1 LAARVTVTVETPVT
15 APPRWRHRVWIV
27 AKLIVFV
34 VLGLLVVQVAVSHR
48 DELTGAGSYLSDIKP
63 AWVVV
68 AVAAEATSM
77 LSFTALQRRLL
88 QAGGLRVTMRSLI
101 VITLAGNAMAN
112 SLPGGGAFASV
123 FAFRQFRRK
132 GADEALATWTLL
144 AVTGLTAVTLAAVAA
159 VGLVVAGNQGPVG
172 GLGPLIALLLVG
184 PLIGVGVL
192 LRPRLLVTFFTP
204 PLSLA
209 QRVSGYPKRP
219 AAALMSR
226 AVSRL
231 EAVTPRLPDW
241 LVSLGLAAGNWLA
254 DCTCLVAAFLAVGA
268 PVPARALLLAYGA
281 AQVAANLPITP
292 GGLGVVEGSL
302 TVALVAFG
310 GSTAATVAA
319 VLLYRILSF
328 WVLLPVGWAAWTGLK
343 VVARR
348 ERDKEALT

>member
-1 LAARVTVTVETPVT
+1 VVVFLA
-15 APPRWRHRVWIV
+15 
-27 AKLIVFV
+27 
-34 VLGLLVVQVAVSHR
+34 LGALVVQVAIGHR
-48 DELTGAGSYLSDIKP
+48 DELTGAETYLSDIN
-63 AWVVV
+63 AGWVVV
-68 AVAAEATSM
+68 AVAAEAISM

-88 QAGGLRVTMRSLI
+88 QAGGLQIRLGPLV

-112 SLPGGGAFASV
+112 SLPGGGAFATV
-123 FAFRQFRRK
+123 FAYRQFRRK

-144 AVTGLTAVTLAAVAA
+144 AVTGLTAITLAAVAA
-159 VGLVVAGNQGPVG
+159 IGLLVAGNQGPVG
-172 GLGPLIALLLVG
+172 GLGPLIGLLLVG
-184 PLIGVGVL
+184 PLVGVGVL
-192 LRPRLLVTFFTP
+192 LRPRLLATLGTP

-219 AAALMSR
+219 AAVIMTQ

-241 LVSLGLAAGNWLA
+241 LVALGLAAGNWVA

-328 WVLLPVGWAAWTGLK
+328 WVLLPVGWVAWTGLT
-343 VVARR
+343 VAGRR
-348 ERDKEALT
+348 ERQKEAQA